1 MPTRGTSGT
10 LVVCYNEK
18 AAKMPKTHRKAGLD
32 IVVKVTDSE
41 ENLRGRFLISAGSL
55 YYFRKNAKEPSRRY
69 SWRQLIELI
78 EEQAAG
84 KQAAKK
90 PPAKPAAKSTVK
102 PLAKT
107 KAQPKASSARKR

>member
-1 MPTRGTSGT
+1 MPSRGASGT
-10 LVVCYNEK
+10 LVHCDTAECSAIRQYKKVAE
-18 AAKMPKTHRKAGLD
+18 MPKTHRKAGLD

-78 EEQAAG
+78 EEHAAG
-84 KQAAKK
+84 K
-90 PPAKPAAKSTVK
+90 PPAKSQAKAASKPA
-102 PLAKT
+102 
-107 KAQPKASSARKR
+107 AQPKASSRKR

>member
-1 MPTRGTSGT
+1 
-10 LVVCYNEK
+10 
-18 AAKMPKTHRKAGLD
+18 MPKTHRKAGLD

-84 KQAAKK
+84 K
-90 PPAKPAAKSTVK
+90 PPAKSPAKAAPKPAAQS
-102 PLAKT
+102 
-107 KAQPKASSARKR
+107 KASGRKR